1 MHDLHVAGSRYEVSV
16 VSQAA
21 RDVLTVPGKGAR
33 PCAPTTAG
41 TGCCRH
47 PRDDNRHRLKP
58 DDVRSGC
65 SSTHGGDERPFGK
78 HLVLPYPARHPRP
91 PPYAL
96 PTPGVNHV
104 HISGS
109 DRHRC
114 CCGRL
119 SQWQCAAPV
128 VPARAGWIAVPAR
141 HARGARCGV
150 RQPCCR
156 ASHAHDPA
164 RGGAVPRMV
173 RARTTSRISFP
184 SRTPTGILL
193 PARIAR
199 VWSAAAMLPRQP
211 CSRPGAW
218 WSGAPDGQSTNNE
231 PYLVPI
237 LHTDR
242 DTASS
247 PDCPRMECG
256 SHTAAP
262 AVHTTRRVV
271 ERCPEWSEHEQR
283 AVSRSHP
290 AHRQGYCFQPGL
302 PAYGVRQPCCR
313 ASRTHDP
320 ARGGAVPRMV
330 RARTT
335 SRISFPSCTPT
346 GILLP
351 ARIARVWR
359 AAAMLPRQPYTRP
372 GAWYAVPHPGHL
384 CITQTWGQ
392 PRSYQRV

>member
-1 MHDLHVAGSRYEVSV
+1 MACGSH
-16 VSQAA
+16 A
-21 RDVLTVPGKGAR
+21 
-33 PCAPTTAG
+33 
-41 TGCCRH
+41 
-47 PRDDNRHRLKP
+47 
-58 DDVRSGC
+58 
-65 SSTHGGDERPFGK
+65 
-78 HLVLPYPARHPRP
+78 
-91 PPYAL
+91 
-96 PTPGVNHV
+96 
-104 HISGS
+104 
-109 DRHRC
+109 
-114 CCGRL
+114 
-119 SQWQCAAPV
+119 AAPAVHTTRRV
-128 VPARAGWIAVPAR
+128 VERCPEWSEHEQRAVSRSHPAHRQGYCFQPGLPAY
-141 HARGARCGV
+141 GV

-184 SRTPTGILL
+184 SCTPTGILL

-199 VWSAAAMLPRQP
+199 VWRAAAMLPRQP

-237 LHTDR
+237 PHTDR

-256 SHTAAP
+256 SHAAAPAVHTTRRVVRRSPSWSPMHYPHLGSTTFVSAGLIAIGAVVSDWPGGSAPLQSYQHVLDGLPYPLIMRVAHGMACGSHAAAP

-313 ASRTHDP
+313 ASRAHDP

-359 AAAMLPRQPYTRP
+359 AAAMLPRQPCSRSNEGRSGFPVPVRDP
-372 GAWYAVPHPGHL
+372 GAGR
-384 CITQTWGQ
+384 T
-392 PRSYQRV
+392 